1 MSNRCTQLLMLTF
14 VTAMSLIT
22 ASRAA
27 GKPNPLVHFELDEH
41 GLVIVPITIGGAGP
55 FRFLLDTGA
64 SGSSISEALVG
75 QIGAPIV
82 AKTEVTTPGGH
93 AMALVAALREVKL
106 GIMSSETI
114 LAVKVP
120 ANAIAA
126 FSAGVVGIL
135 GQDFLG
141 PHNYTLDYRHRT
153 LTWDGDDVPSAAGAD
168 ALKLIPKGSQL
179 LVELPQTNAPT
190 VRMVPDSGADTLVL
204 FARPETRVPIS
215 TAEGTM
221 QLSGIVGTRTAAP
234 AVVRGLKVGSI
245 TLRNQQAVAVK
256 LDVDDPHTADGL
268 LPLHHFASVSF
279 RASGYIV
286 FRR

>member
-1 MSNRCTQLLMLTF
+1 MSNRCPQLLMLTF
-14 VTAMSLIT
+14 VTATSLIT
-22 ASRAA
+22 AGRAA
-27 GKPNPLVHFELDEH
+27 GEPNPVVHFELDEH
-41 GLVIVPITIGGAGP
+41 GGVIVPVTIGGAGP

-64 SGSSISEALVG
+64 SGSSISEPLVG
-75 QIGAPIV
+75 QIGAPLA

-114 LAVKVP
+114 LAVMVP

-126 FSAGVVGIL
+126 VGAGVVGIL

-153 LTWDGDDVPSAAGAD
+153 LMWDGDDVPSAAGSD
-168 ALKLIPKGSQL
+168 ALKLIPEGGQL
-179 LVELPQTNAPT
+179 LVELPQTDAPT

-204 FARPETRVPIS
+204 FARPDTRLPIS
-215 TAEGTM
+215 MAQGAM
-221 QLSGIVGTRTAAP
+221 QLSGIVGTRTVTP
-234 AVVRGLKVGSI
+234 GVVRELKVGSI
-245 TLRNQQAVAVK
+245 TLRSQQAVAVK
-256 LDVDDPHTADGL
+256 LDVDDPHMADGL

-279 RASGYIV
+279 RASAYIV